1 MAKLGYVCIGTNN
14 FDAATTF
21 YDALFAELGGKRLM
35 PTPVGVMYRLG
46 SGAMIMI
53 NRTSNGEPATFG
65 NGTMFALEMD
75 NKEQVAALHTKA
87 LELGGTCEGLPG
99 PRGAFG
105 EFSYFRDLDGNKIA
119 AYFSGR

>member
-14 FDAATTF
+14 YDAATAF
-21 YDALFAELGGKRLM
+21 YDALLGAIGGKRLM
-35 PTPVGVMYRLG
+35 PTPMGVLYRLT
-46 SGAMIMI
+46 SGAMIMV
-53 NRTSNGEPATFG
+53 NRTQNGEPATFG

-75 NKEQVAALHTKA
+75 NKDQVAALHTKA
-87 LELGGTCEGLPG
+87 LELGGTCEGEPG

-105 EFSYFRDLDGNKIA
+105 EFAYFRDLDGNKLA

>member
-14 FDAATTF
+14 YDAATAF
-21 YDALFAELGGKRLM
+21 YDALLETIGGKRLM
-35 PTPVGVMYRLG
+35 PTPMGVLYRLT
-46 SGAMIMI
+46 SGAMIMV
-53 NRTSNGEPATFG
+53 NRPQNGEPATFG

-75 NKEQVAALHTKA
+75 NKDQVAALYAKA
-87 LELGGTCEGLPG
+87 LELGGTCEGEPG

-105 EFSYFRDLDGNKIA
+105 EFAYFRDLDGNKLA

>member
-1 MAKLGYVCIGTNN
+1 MAKLGYVCIGSNN

>member
-14 FDAATTF
+14 YDAATAF
-21 YDALFAELGGKRLM
+21 YDALLETIGGKRLM
-35 PTPVGVMYRLG
+35 PTPMGVLYRLT
-46 SGAMIMI
+46 SGAMIMV
-53 NRTSNGEPATFG
+53 NRPQNGEPATFG

-75 NKEQVAALHTKA
+75 NKDQVAALYAKA
-87 LELGGTCEGLPG
+87 LELGGEGEPG

-105 EFSYFRDLDGNKIA
+105 EFAYFRDLDGNKLA

>member
-14 FDAATTF
+14 FEAATAF
-21 YDALFAELGGKRLM
+21 YDALLGEIGGKRLM
-35 PTPVGVMYRLG
+35 ATPVGQLYRLSG
-46 SGAMIMI
+46 GAMIMV
-53 NRTSNGEPATFG
+53 NRTQNGEPATFG

-75 NKEQVAALHTKA
+75 DKEQVVALHTKA
-87 LELGGTCEGLPG
+87 LALGGTCEGQPG

-105 EFSYFRDLDGNKIA
+105 EFSYFRDLDGNKFA

>member
-46 SGAMIMI
+46 SGAMIMV

-65 NGTMFALEMD
+65 NGTMFALEVD
-75 NKEQVAALHTKA
+75 NKEQVAALHAKA
-87 LELGGTCEGLPG
+87 LELGGSCEGLPG

-119 AYFSGR
+119 AYFTGR